1 MKELYKSKRVPF
13 SKRCWWAHDLHTC
26 QVHWGPAVISLQMPL
41 ANQSHGIIKDYRVTR
56 EETRSRGKEPQHT
69 TVYNS
74 DSLALSLDPTE
85 EYIITVT
92 ARNENGSSSPSTIT
106 IPSSKPGM
114 KLTQLCMLVL
124 CNLLVIL
131 SKSLVSFVMWNL
143 FLLLS
148 WPALHAKRFW
158 MSVNIHGKIQVE

>member
-1 MKELYKSKRVPF
+1 MTELYKSEWKSSFFIRDVDECMI
-13 SKRCWWAHDLHTC
+13 STHARC
-26 QVHWGPAVISLQMPL
+26 QVHWGPAVISLQVPL
-41 ANQSHGIIKDYRVTR
+41 ANQSHGIIKDCRVTW
-56 EETRSRGKEPQHT
+56 EETRSGGKEQQR
-69 TVYNS
+69 TVYHS

-92 ARNENGSSSPSTIT
+92 ARNENGSSAPSAIT
-106 IPSSKPGM
+106 IPSSRPGM

-131 SKSLVSFVMWNL
+131 SKLLVSSVMWNL

-148 WPALHAKRFW
+148 WPALSEIL
-158 MSVNIHGKIQVE
+158 SVSGYS